1 MKMRIGFKHD
11 TEGSEEIELNHRPI
25 ILNYKESEISIYVD
39 EEGLRVYADGRLILQ
54 PVASN
59 HVFIPWSEK

>member
-1 MKMRIGFKHD
+1 MKMRIGYKHD
-11 TEGSEEIELNHRPI
+11 IEGSEEMELNRRPI
-25 ILNYKESEISIYVD
+25 ILKYEDSEISIYVD
-39 EEGLRVYADGRLILQ
+39 EEGLRIYANGRLIIQ